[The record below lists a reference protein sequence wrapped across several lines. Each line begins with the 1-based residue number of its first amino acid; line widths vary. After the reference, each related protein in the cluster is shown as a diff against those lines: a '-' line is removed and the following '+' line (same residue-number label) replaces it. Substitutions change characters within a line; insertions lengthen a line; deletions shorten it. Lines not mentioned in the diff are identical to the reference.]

1 MNKSFAALAIN
12 FVGFQLLWF
21 VAVYGGAH
29 GWGWAAWL
37 VLVAML
43 LLVKINHQQLSASA
57 A

>member
-21 VAVYGGAH
+21 VAVYGGAK

-37 VLVAML
+37 VLAVM
-43 LLVKINHQQLSASA
+43 QLGVWSLNRA
-57 A
+57 